1 MSNKEITELQKEI
14 LEFAKREYFKVNLQ
28 DFIES
33 TRANKEDSILALKD
47 LKKRRIVSMSSDL
60 MNGYIGVTNYGGS
73 LLGWK

>member
-1 MSNKEITELQKEI
+1 MGNKEITELQKEI

-33 TRANKEDSILALKD
+33 TRANKEDSVLALKD

-60 MNGYIGVTNYGGS
+60 MNGYIGVTNYGWS

>member
-33 TRANKEDSILALKD
+33 TRANKEDSVFALKD

-60 MNGYIGVTNYGGS
+60 MNGYIGVTNYGWS

>member
-33 TRANKEDSILALKD
+33 TRANKEDSVLALKD

-60 MNGYIGVTNYGGS
+60 MNGYIGVTNYGWN

>member
-28 DFIES
+28 DFIDR
-33 TRANKEDSILALKD
+33 TRTNKEDAVLALKD
-47 LKKRRIVSMSSDL
+47 LKKRRIVSMSPDL
-60 MNGYIGVTNYGGS
+60 MNGYIGVTNYGWS

>member
-33 TRANKEDSILALKD
+33 TRANKEDSVLALKD
-47 LKKRRIVSMSSDL
+47 LRKRRIVSMSSDL
-60 MNGYIGVTNYGGS
+60 MNGYIGVTNYGWS

>member
-14 LEFAKREYFKVNLQ
+14 LEFVKREYFKVNLQ
-28 DFIES
+28 DFIDR
-33 TRANKEDSILALKD
+33 TRTNKEDAMLALKD

-60 MNGYIGVTNYGGS
+60 MNGYIGVTNYGWS

>member
-33 TRANKEDSILALKD
+33 TRANKENAMLALKD
-47 LKKRRIVSMSSDL
+47 LKKRRIVSMSPDL
-60 MNGYIGVTNYGGS
+60 MNGYIGVTNYGWS
-73 LLGWK
+73 LLGW

>member
-60 MNGYIGVTNYGGS
+60 MNGYIGVTNYGWS

>member
-28 DFIES
+28 DFIDR
-33 TRANKEDSILALKD
+33 TRTNKEDAMLALKD
-47 LKKRRIVSMSSDL
+47 LKKRRIVSMSPDL
-60 MNGYIGVTNYGGS
+60 MNGYIGVTNYGWS

>member
-33 TRANKEDSILALKD
+33 TRANKEDSVLALKD

-60 MNGYIGVTNYGGS
+60 MNGYIGVTNYGWS

>member
-1 MSNKEITELQKEI
+1 MGNKEITELQKEI

-60 MNGYIGVTNYGGS
+60 MNGYIGVTNYGWN

>member
-33 TRANKEDSILALKD
+33 TRANKEDSVLALKD

-60 MNGYIGVTNYGGS
+60 MNGYIGVTNYGWN
-73 LLGWK
+73 LFGWK

>member
-28 DFIES
+28 DFTDR
-33 TRANKEDSILALKD
+33 TRTNKEDSILALKD

-60 MNGYIGVTNYGGS
+60 MNGYIGVTKYGWS

>member
-1 MSNKEITELQKEI
+1 MNNKEITELQKEI
-14 LEFAKREYFKVNLQ
+14 LEFAKREYFKVNLR

-33 TRANKEDSILALKD
+33 TRANKEDAILALQD

-60 MNGYIGVTNYGGS
+60 MNGYIGVTNYGWS

>member
-60 MNGYIGVTNYGGS
+60 MNGYIGVTNYGWN

>member
-14 LEFAKREYFKVNLQ
+14 LEFARREYFKVNLQ

-33 TRANKEDSILALKD
+33 TRANKEDSVLALKD
-47 LKKRRIVSMSSDL
+47 LKKRRIVSMSPDL
-60 MNGYIGVTNYGGS
+60 MNGCIGVTNYGWN

>member
-14 LEFAKREYFKVNLQ
+14 LEFAKKEYFKVNLQ
-28 DFIES
+28 DFIDR
-33 TRANKEDSILALKD
+33 TRTNKEDAMLALKD

-60 MNGYIGVTNYGGS
+60 MNGYIGVTNYGWS

>member
-28 DFIES
+28 DFIDR
-33 TRANKEDSILALKD
+33 TRTNKEDAMLALKD

-60 MNGYIGVTNYGGS
+60 MNGYIGVTNYGWS

>member
-28 DFIES
+28 DFIDR
-33 TRANKEDSILALKD
+33 TRTNKEDAMSALKD
-47 LKKRRIVSMSSDL
+47 LKKRRIVSMSPDL
-60 MNGYIGVTNYGGS
+60 MNGYIGVTNYGWS